1 MLAQAPDLNQVRNHA
16 PSGYNLSVPD
26 RLYFSSWLRD
36 NRTEPV
42 LHQFQKMVERFPI
55 SKLARRGPVLRVYA
69 IRRAEPPLLEREFPP
84 DTEIGAI
91 VDAAREFMQPDSA
104 CEIDTYWDLW
114 VYESNDWK
122 LGPAPATLICYG
134 PEFEHDED
142 DHLRIE
148 FGPDARFLP
157 MPGVEGGLRMGQ
169 FNLKSL
175 LYLVGDLERG
185 LDLEKRRVWSESG
198 ANFADVL
205 RQAVGQYH
213 VN

>member
-1 MLAQAPDLNQVRNHA
+1 VKDRDTAAILDQFRKML
-16 PSGYNLSVPD
+16 
-26 RLYFSSWLRD
+26 
-36 NRTEPV
+36 
-42 LHQFQKMVERFPI
+42 ERFPF

-69 IRRAEPPLLEREFPP
+69 IQHAEPPVLEREFPP
-84 DTEIGAI
+84 DAAAGQIAG
-91 VDAAREFMQPDSA
+91 AAREFLQPDSA
-104 CEIDTYWDLW
+104 CEIDAYWDLW
-114 VYESNDWK
+114 IYEGGDWK
-122 LGPAPATLICYG
+122 LGPAPVTLICYG

-169 FNLKSL
+169 SNLKSL
-175 LYLVGDLERG
+175 LHLVGDLERG
-185 LDLEKRRVWSESG
+185 LDLEKRRLWSESG